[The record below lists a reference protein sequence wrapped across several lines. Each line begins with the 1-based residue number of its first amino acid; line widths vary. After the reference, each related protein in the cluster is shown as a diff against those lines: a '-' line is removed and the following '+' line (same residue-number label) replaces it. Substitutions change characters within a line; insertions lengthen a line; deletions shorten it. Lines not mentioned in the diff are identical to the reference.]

1 MPPSHIAKWRGRR
14 QFAILRGRRRRV
26 RASCPRRPRSGIHH
40 LPDLGTVEDEETFKA
55 VRHGSS
61 LVLLLCIASIGC
73 GIAGTGLWRCR
84 AWGHATAIVVL
95 CIQLAG
101 DILNVISGTEPR
113 AVIGIPIVAALLV
126 YLTRASV
133 RRLFWSQAPG

>member
-1 MPPSHIAKWRGRR
+1 
-14 QFAILRGRRRRV
+14 V
-26 RASCPRRPRSGIHH
+26 RRPFGVTALSLFLIVGALLAGIAAVSLAVPDSTLEPMWRLNPRSHQG
-40 LPDLGTVEDEETFKA
+40 LVGM
-55 VRHGSS
+55 RGWG
-61 LVLLLCIASIGC
+61 VLLLCIASIGC